1 MFLDDSAE
9 HKMYGWSNKCRENCL
24 DLSALWITIQF
35 IIQLEILLRTK
46 TVVIIIPD
54 NSCKMDCAGHLV
66 SLIIQKKNK
75 NKKEEEGKRETE
87 QKYKNNMTCKI
98 YYFMSIMTSL
108 CIWSPLLSTP
118 QTSDF
123 RSYASYVGA
132 IIRLNWIWMK
142 CIDWSSK

>member
-9 HKMYGWSNKCRENCL
+9 HKMYGWSNKCREIYL

-35 IIQLEILLRTK
+35 IIQLKILLRTK

-66 SLIIQKKNK
+66 SLIIQKNK

-87 QKYKNNMTCKI
+87 QKYKNNMTCVR
-98 YYFMSIMTSL
+98 Y
-108 CIWSPLLSTP
+108 
-118 QTSDF
+118 
-123 RSYASYVGA
+123 
-132 IIRLNWIWMK
+132 IISCR
-142 CIDWSSK
+142 